1 MLINSVIIENF
12 RVFQGKHHIEL
23 STNTNKPIVLFG
35 GLNGAGKTSILT
47 AIKVALFGKAALKGN
62 LSTKDYH
69 YFLEDQINRGDNHCN
84 NAAVSIQFTYAKL
97 GKQLRYVVHRSW
109 KVENGKVKESLSI
122 QENGK
127 NLSELSLTQ
136 AQGFIFDLIPLGVA
150 NLFFFDGEKISEMAD
165 DEDGHVLIEALKKL
179 VGVDLIDKA
188 TFDTGVVLRK
198 NKKLSGSIKDQKLVE
213 KLELELKEIEQL
225 IENKT
230 AEYGNHFLPQQAEL
244 EIKLNKAK
252 QNLDEMGGAWAESRD
267 KLIAQQAG
275 LNANRKEIET
285 KITELMRTDIVF
297 CAAPS
302 YMGQLMSRL
311 KEDLSINKSIEF
323 NNQLDQKFEQLKG
336 NDTKLANL
344 VAKLK
349 NKDIAEARHQIS
361 SYQFKEFEKI
371 INNSN
376 KSKKTLHKLI
386 NEYEGIESKLDD
398 LGLNISRAPD
408 ESKLKAIFT
417 KINGIEL
424 EIEKT
429 RNLIKEIKGEIRALL
444 NNAIQLTYDLEK
456 VYSRIENQKSSTKV
470 DVVGNKVISAMQS
483 LSNSLIEN
491 KISALELEFNTVFQ
505 RLTRKKDMAH
515 QASINRDNFKIDLI
529 DKTGNTID
537 KKRMSSGEKQIY
549 AFSML
554 EALGRTS
561 GRNLPFIVDTPL
573 GRLDSKHRTKLVKNF
588 FPEIGEQ
595 VIVLST
601 DTEVD
606 AQFYEDLSPY
616 ISKSYDIIYDED
628 KSCSSVQEGYFW
640 TINEKEDK
648 VELFA

>member
-1 MLINSVIIENF
+1 MLINSVFIENF
-12 RVFQGKHHIEL
+12 RCFQGKHHIEL
-23 STNTNKPIVLFG
+23 STNPDKPIVLFG

-47 AIKVALFGKAALKGN
+47 AIKVALFGKTALKVN
-62 LSTKDYH
+62 LSTKEYH
-69 YFLEDQINRGDNHCN
+69 VFLVDQINRGNDHYN

-97 GKQLRYVVHRSW
+97 GKQLRYVVQRSW
-109 KVENGKVKESLSI
+109 IVENGKVKESLLI

-127 NLSELSLTQ
+127 RLSELNIAQ

-213 KLELELKEIEQL
+213 KLELELTQTEQL
-225 IENKT
+225 VDNKIS
-230 AEYGNHFLPQQAEL
+230 EYGDHFLSEQAEL
-244 EIKLNKAK
+244 EVMLNMAK
-252 QNLDEMGGAWAESRD
+252 QNLDEAGGAWAKSRD
-267 KLIAQQAG
+267 ALIAQQAG

-285 KITELMRTDIVF
+285 KITELMRADIVF

-311 KEDLSINKSIEF
+311 KEDLTINKSIEF
-323 NNQLDQKFEQLKG
+323 NEQLDQKFAQLKDQ
-336 NDTKLANL
+336 DTSLANL
-344 VAKLK
+344 VSKLK
-349 NKDIAEARHQIS
+349 NKDIAEARHQVS
-361 SYQFKEFEKI
+361 SYQFKEFKKI
-371 INNSN
+371 FKNSS
-376 KSKKTLHKLI
+376 KSKKILHQLI
-386 NEYEGIESKLDD
+386 NEYEEIESKIDE

-408 ESKLKAIFT
+408 ESKLKAIFS

-424 EIEKT
+424 EIEKIK
-429 RNLIKEIKGEIRALL
+429 NLIKEIKGEIRTLL
-444 NNAIQLTYDLEK
+444 SKAIQLTYDLEK
-456 VYSRIENQKSSTKV
+456 VYSRIESQKSSAQV
-470 DVVGNKVISAMQS
+470 EAVGNKVISAMQN
-483 LSNSLIEN
+483 LSNSLIES

-505 RLTRKKDMAH
+505 RLTRKKDMTH
-515 QASINRDNFKIDLI
+515 QANINRENFKIELI
-529 DKTGNTID
+529 DKNGNIID

-554 EALGRTS
+554 EALGRIS
-561 GRNLPFIVDTPL
+561 GRNLPFIIDTPL
-573 GRLDSKHRTKLVKNF
+573 GRLDSIHRKKLINNF

-601 DTEVD
+601 DTEVG
-606 AQFYEDLSPY
+606 AQFYEDLSPH
-616 ISKSYDIIYDED
+616 ISKSYHMIFDDN
-628 KSCSSVQEGYFW
+628 KLGSVVQEGYFW
-640 TINEKEDK
+640 PIKEKENK